1 MSTTKSDK
9 NIEIKRL
16 DYDFTI
22 CKVSDYSCVD
32 LNTAYCFIEKTEE
45 ENSLVCLTNDV
56 PQNVLEREDG
66 WKAFYIHGIL
76 DFSMIGILSDIAR
89 ILAEAGVSIFAVS
102 TFNTDYV
109 FVKEENYEKALEL
122 LEHQNYMI
130 IASEIFQMPG
140 GRNE

>member
-1 MSTTKSDK
+1 MSAMKSDK

-56 PQNVLEREDG
+56 PQNVLEQEDG

-76 DFSMIGILSDIAR
+76 DFSLVGILSDIAR
-89 ILAEAGVSIFAVS
+89 VLAEADISIFVVS

-109 FVKEENYEKALEL
+109 FMKKENYEKALEL
-122 LEHQNYMI
+122 LKLQGYMI
-130 IASEIFQMPG
+130 MA
-140 GRNE
+140 